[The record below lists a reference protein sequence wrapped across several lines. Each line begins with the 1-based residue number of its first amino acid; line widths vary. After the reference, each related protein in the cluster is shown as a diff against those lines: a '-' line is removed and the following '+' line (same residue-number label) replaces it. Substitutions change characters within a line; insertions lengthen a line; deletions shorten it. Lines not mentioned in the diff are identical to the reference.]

1 MNKSPHDDDIVT
13 IREYSVPME
22 ADWAQ
27 NVLAAAGICCLI
39 PDRNANT
46 LVPFPSPVR
55 VQVPASKVADA
66 EEILCAMEMHRK
78 PFGGPE
84 NRENDEGPDS
94 RAGEGEAQETDNVE
108 AIDPHDLCPVPGRA
122 PQCPACGAEEVEA
135 TAAPEGIRESLFESL
150 VSVATGRGWLKCAAC
165 GHAWEG

>member
-1 MNKSPHDDDIVT
+1 MDKNPHDENIVT

-55 VQVPASKVADA
+55 VQVPASKAADA

-78 PFGGPE
+78 PFGGQDDSDS
-84 NRENDEGPDS
+84 DEGQDS
-94 RAGEGEAQETDNVE
+94 ESEEGKDQEADRVV
-108 AIDPHDLCPVPGRA
+108 AIDPHDLCPVPGRG
-122 PQCPACGAEEVEA
+122 PQCPSCGAEEVEA

-150 VSVATGRGWLKCAAC
+150 VSAARGRGWLRCASC

>member
-1 MNKSPHDDDIVT
+1 MAGDDEGLVT

-39 PDRNANT
+39 PDRNANS
-46 LVPFPSPVR
+46 LAPFPSPVR
-55 VQVPASKVADA
+55 VQVPASKVEDA

-78 PFGGPE
+78 PMSEGE
-84 NRENDEGPDS
+84 NRENDEGQDS
-94 RAGEGEAQETDNVE
+94 RAGEDEAQEPDNVE
-108 AIDPHDLCPVPGRA
+108 AIDPHDLCPVPGHS
-122 PQCPACGAEEVEA
+122 PHCPSCGAEEVEA
-135 TAAPEGIRESLFESL
+135 SAAPEGVRESLFESL
-150 VSVATGRGWLKCAAC
+150 VSAATGRGWLRCAAC